1 MEPIEWAL
9 MAGKIK
15 GFFKGILT
23 SKWTYVVLLMVA
35 IGGGIYFTANHWMNK
50 AVSTAVAGADNK
62 ATDASQKAGLEVG
75 TRNQAVDAKANKLKL
90 QTAKDYT
97 NARATLQAAPPATRD
112 AQAPALLIDTI
123 NDLDRLRSARDADS
137 VSNSDVPVG

>member
-9 MAGKIK
+9 MAAKVK

-50 AVSTAVAGADNK
+50 AVSTAVAGADTK
-62 ATDASQKAGLEVG
+62 ATVQSQAAGLEVN
-75 TRNQAVDAKANKLKL
+75 TRNQAVDQKADKLKF
-90 QTAKDYT
+90 QTVKDYT
-97 NARATLQAAPPATRD
+97 NARATLQAAPPASRD
-112 AQAPALLIDTI
+112 AQAPAVIIDTI
-123 NDLDRLRSARDADS
+123 NNLDRLRAARDTDS
-137 VSNSDVPVG
+137 VPSADVPVG